1 MVRQKSGIT
10 LTISSAAF
18 LVLMLTATTFNN
30 SYIVAHAKKEQHN
43 DGRST
48 TDTHVISKDTI
59 ATDIT
64 DGSPGTTVGTMFLGC
79 EGIVSKN
86 DSMAASV
93 KPACD
98 STIKYVMDYCVE
110 HMTDSMAKQSLQVCW
125 DKDSM
130 DSGFE
135 YALEHLDNSS
145 HDIIAKQAI
154 IVANRIN
161 EAVGDLR

>member
-1 MVRQKSGIT
+1 MVRQKSIII
-10 LTISSAAF
+10 LTVSTAT
-18 LVLMLTATTFNN
+18 LVLMLNATTFND
-30 SYIVAHAKKEQHN
+30 SFIVAHAKKEQHN

-48 TDTHVISKDTI
+48 TDTHVITKDTI
-59 ATDIT
+59 ATEIT
-64 DGSPGTTVGTMFLGC
+64 DGSPGMTVGTMFLGC

-98 STIKYVMDYCVE
+98 STIRYVMDYCVK

-125 DKDSM
+125 DKDVM

-135 YALEHLDNSS
+135 YALAHLENSS
-145 HDIIAKQAI
+145 HDISGKYAI

-161 EAVGDLR
+161 EAVGDLK